1 MKNKGFT
8 LVELLAVIA
17 ILAIIIGICF
27 AVYIGVQRNILNSQ
41 LKNTVSYIEV
51 QAQNYANDTNIT
63 VVSVE
68 DLILNGYV
76 EPDDETDIYN
86 PVDKTS
92 LNCYLVRSTYEDG
105 EFNASLVLENE
116 NLLDRNKNGTCNNYE
131 KESVISIGVDEEGT
145 GNYSSEIKDWY
156 KDDVTLAV
164 LGENKTIF
172 KKDGA
177 TYEWRSNYG
186 GITTKDTVTTEVSEG
201 IVSSMPYSVSVR
213 YNENGKNINAEAQ
226 ATINIDK
233 EAPRIIAINIPNP
246 TQWATSRGVDIT
258 ATDGNGSGL
267 KGIYVGL
274 DLTECTEDLDYIEI
288 EDETKI
294 TQEVRKE
301 GTYRACAIDNV
312 GNVSQISEA
321 FEIINVD
328 GGISHIELNGD
339 PTNTNQD
346 GNQNWTNEV
355 TLIGI
360 TYDDQS
366 GIASYGFANSNNKD
380 ETLTNKVNNVTT
392 ELKEEKEVTQNGT
405 YYFCA
410 KDSLNNH
417 ECADYKVENIDTI
430 KPTGKLTINKSK
442 SDYISGQSKYA
453 FSFVLD
459 VSVNDVADTKT
470 GDTASKTSG
479 LNGYQITT
487 SSTTPSNWI
496 EINTEGTEKYTT
508 TYTAN
513 DNATYY
519 LWVKDKA
526 GNIGYTTLKV
536 SDVVER
542 STKSKIVSDLYSE
555 TSSTIRSS
563 ETISDIVYLSNVSL
577 ISGGGTVSSKSLS
590 NKTVSFTVT
599 GGTTQSS
606 RRLEPFT
613 ERADSYGAYEDR
625 YCSYYSCDA
634 GGVASGSTCVAN
646 RGNRYTINGYGM
658 WTCNPGGGGWLEGDS
673 TYTACDEGYSETY
686 TCDPVPSTVPCTPG
700 EQRRRNCTKTC
711 TWQGNYGAD
720 CDREGVEYSCDRGD
734 RLNGSTCYTCSRGTL
749 ISTSVCEYE
758 DWVDYNYWQYS
769 VRIDYY
775 YLKR

>member
-17 ILAIIIGICF
+17 ILAIIIGLSFVI
-27 AVYIGVQRNILNSQ
+27 YSRVQSDVLEQ
-41 LKNTVSYIEV
+41 ELKNTVSYIEV

-86 PVDKTS
+86 PVDNSS
-92 LNCYLVRSTYEDG
+92 LNCYIVRSTYEDG
-105 EFNASLVLENE
+105 EFTSTLDFET
-116 NLLDRNKNGTCNNYE
+116 LLDRNKNGTCNNYE

-442 SDYISGQSKYA
+442 ADYISGQSKYA

-496 EINTEGTEKYTT
+496 EINTEGTDKYTT

-519 LWVKDKA
+519 IWVKDKA

-625 YCSYYSCDA
+625 YCSYYSCNA

>member
-1 MKNKGFT
+1 M
-8 LVELLAVIA
+8 
-17 ILAIIIGICF
+17 
-27 AVYIGVQRNILNSQ
+27 
-41 LKNTVSYIEV
+41 
-51 QAQNYANDTNIT
+51 
-63 VVSVE
+63 
-68 DLILNGYV
+68 
-76 EPDDETDIYN
+76 
-86 PVDKTS
+86 
-92 LNCYLVRSTYEDG
+92 
-105 EFNASLVLENE
+105 
-116 NLLDRNKNGTCNNYE
+116 
-131 KESVISIGVDEEGT
+131 
-145 GNYSSEIKDWY
+145 
-156 KDDVTLAV
+156 AV

-201 IVSSMPYSVSVR
+201 IVSSIPYSVSVR

-246 TQWATSRGVDIT
+246 SQWTTSRMVDIT

-267 KGIYVGL
+267 HGIYVGL
-274 DLTECTEDLDYIEI
+274 DLTECPENSENYIEI

-360 TYDDQS
+360 TYDEQS

-496 EINTEGTEKYTT
+496 EINTEGTDKYTT

-519 LWVKDKA
+519 IWVKDKA

-536 SDVVER
+536 SDIVER
-542 STKSKIVSDLYSE
+542 STKSKIISNIRSE
-555 TSSTIRSS
+555 ISSTITKNEQLSGA
-563 ETISDIVYLSNVSL
+563 VYLDDVR
-577 ISGGGTVSSKSLS
+577 ITSGGGKVLSKKLS
-590 NKTVSFTVT
+590 GSNVNFTVT
-599 GGTTQSS
+599 GGTTYTALRDSTCN
-606 RRLEPFT
+606 RI
-613 ERADSYGAYEDR
+613 ADSYSALIDSYEDCECDYGDR
-625 YCSYYSCDA
+625 LSGGRCVGSRGSSYTLTGNNSTMTCFCNNGITNGCADPGASTPCAPGYYRTEDAFGCTFTLGDGQSCTGSKVQQVGHCYATCYFDDYPPSCRTITEYYCRGNDYKSNRTCYSCDYGERYS
-634 GGVASGSTCVAN
+634 GGRC
-646 RGNRYTINGYGM
+646 YY
-658 WTCNPGGGGWLEGDS
+658 
-673 TYTACDEGYSETY
+673 
-686 TCDPVPSTVPCTPG
+686 
-700 EQRRRNCTKTC
+700 NCK
-711 TWQGNYGAD
+711 
-720 CDREGVEYSCDRGD
+720 VEYD
-734 RLNGSTCYTCSRGTL
+734 
-749 ISTSVCEYE
+749 
-758 DWVDYNYWQYS
+758 YWQYS
-769 VRIDYY
+769 VTISYY
-775 YLKR
+775 VLK

>member
-17 ILAIIIGICF
+17 ILAIIIGLSFVI
-27 AVYIGVQRNILNSQ
+27 YSRVQSDVLEQ
-41 LKNTVSYIEV
+41 ELKNTVSYIEV

-86 PVDKTS
+86 PVDNSS
-92 LNCYLVRSTYEDG
+92 LNCYIVRSTYEDG
-105 EFNASLVLENE
+105 EFTSTLDFET
-116 NLLDRNKNGTCNNYE
+116 LLDRNENGTCNNYE

-246 TQWATSRGVDIT
+246 TQWATSRVVDIT

-625 YCSYYSCDA
+625 YCSYYSCDS

>member
-17 ILAIIIGICF
+17 ILAIIIGLSFVI
-27 AVYIGVQRNILNSQ
+27 YSRVQSDVLEQ
-41 LKNTVSYIEV
+41 ELKNTVSYIEV

-92 LNCYLVRSTYEDG
+92 LNCYIVRSTYEDG
-105 EFNASLVLENE
+105 EFTSTLDFET
-116 NLLDRNKNGTCNNYE
+116 LLDRNENGTCNNYE

-213 YNENGKNINAEAQ
+213 YNENGKNVNAEAQ

-405 YYFCA
+405 YYFCD
-410 KDSLNNH
+410 KD
-417 ECADYKVENIDTI
+417 
-430 KPTGKLTINKSK
+430 
-442 SDYISGQSKYA
+442 
-453 FSFVLD
+453 
-459 VSVNDVADTKT
+459 
-470 GDTASKTSG
+470 
-479 LNGYQITT
+479 
-487 SSTTPSNWI
+487 
-496 EINTEGTEKYTT
+496 
-508 TYTAN
+508 
-513 DNATYY
+513 
-519 LWVKDKA
+519 
-526 GNIGYTTLKV
+526 
-536 SDVVER
+536 
-542 STKSKIVSDLYSE
+542 
-555 TSSTIRSS
+555 
-563 ETISDIVYLSNVSL
+563 
-577 ISGGGTVSSKSLS
+577 
-590 NKTVSFTVT
+590 
-599 GGTTQSS
+599 
-606 RRLEPFT
+606 
-613 ERADSYGAYEDR
+613 
-625 YCSYYSCDA
+625 
-634 GGVASGSTCVAN
+634 
-646 RGNRYTINGYGM
+646 
-658 WTCNPGGGGWLEGDS
+658 
-673 TYTACDEGYSETY
+673 
-686 TCDPVPSTVPCTPG
+686 
-700 EQRRRNCTKTC
+700 
-711 TWQGNYGAD
+711 
-720 CDREGVEYSCDRGD
+720 
-734 RLNGSTCYTCSRGTL
+734 
-749 ISTSVCEYE
+749 
-758 DWVDYNYWQYS
+758 
-769 VRIDYY
+769 
-775 YLKR
+775 

>member
-17 ILAIIIGICF
+17 ILAIIIGLSFVI
-27 AVYIGVQRNILNSQ
+27 YSRVQSDVLEQ
-41 LKNTVSYIEV
+41 ELKNTVSYIEV

-92 LNCYLVRSTYEDG
+92 LNCYIVRSTYEDG
-105 EFNASLVLENE
+105 EFTSTLDFET
-116 NLLDRNKNGTCNNYE
+116 LLDRNKNGTCNNYE

-246 TQWATSRGVDIT
+246 TQWATSRMVDIT

-267 KGIYVGL
+267 HGIYVGL
-274 DLTECTEDLDYIEI
+274 DLTECPENSENYIEI

-312 GNVSQISEA
+312 GNVSQISDA

-339 PTNTNQD
+339 PTNINQD
-346 GNQNWTNEV
+346 GNQNWTNKV
-355 TLIGI
+355 TLIGL

>member
-17 ILAIIIGICF
+17 ILAIIIGLSFVI
-27 AVYIGVQRNILNSQ
+27 YSRVQSDVLEQ
-41 LKNTVSYIEV
+41 ELENTISYIEA
-51 QAQNYANDTNIT
+51 QAENYANDTNIT

-92 LNCYLVRSTYEDG
+92 LNCYIVRSTYEDG
-105 EFNASLVLENE
+105 EFNASLVLEKE

-233 EAPRIIAINIPNP
+233 EAPKIIAVDVEN
-246 TQWATSRGVDIT
+246 ATEWSKSKTVTIR

-267 KGIYVGL
+267 HGIYVGL

-294 TQEVRKE
+294 PQEIRKE

-625 YCSYYSCDA
+625 YCSYYSCNA